1 MRTPSLALILLA
13 ACNGGLIDTVVDSG
27 SSTEPTD
34 PGTTT
39 DTGSD
44 TGSDTATQPPP
55 CDVPGCERCLDAGF
69 WAISEHQSTP
79 DGLRAALRQAMT
91 GFNSCDYATTTK
103 YMFLTLDNVN
113 HEVECI
119 YTGRKTTVTTQKPDP
134 NTDMNTEHTWPQSE
148 GADSIPAKCDL
159 HHLRP
164 SDSEANGKRANY
176 PFGLVVGTPT
186 WSAGG
191 SRLGDN
197 SAGDVVFE
205 PRPEKRGDIAR
216 GMLYF
221 ALEYNFQLSSSEL
234 SMYRSWSHADPVD
247 DAEYKRTMDIRAWQ
261 HHANPFVACPDMV
274 DRAW

>member
-1 MRTPSLALILLA
+1 MRMPSLALILLA
-13 ACNGGLIDTVVDSG
+13 ACNGGPLETDTEVGTG
-27 SSTEPTD
+27 SSTEPTDSD

-44 TGSDTATQPPP
+44 TQAPP
-55 CDVPGCERCLDAGF
+55 CDTPGCERCYDAGF
-69 WAISEHQSTP
+69 WGISEQQTTP
-79 DGLRAALRQAMT
+79 DGLRTALRQAMT

-113 HEVECI
+113 HQVECI
-119 YTGRKTTVTTQKPDP
+119 YTGRTTTVTTQKPDP

-164 SDSEANGKRANY
+164 SDSEANNRRASY
-176 PFGLVVGTPT
+176 PFGLVAGTPT

-191 SRLGDN
+191 SRMGDD
-197 SAGDVVFE
+197 SAGDIVFE
-205 PRPEKRGDIAR
+205 PRPAKRGDIAR

-221 ALEYNFQLSSSEL
+221 ALQYGYPLSSSEL
-234 SMYRSWSHADPVD
+234 SLYRSWSHADPVD
-247 DAEYKRTMDIRAWQ
+247 DAEYKRTMDVRAWQ